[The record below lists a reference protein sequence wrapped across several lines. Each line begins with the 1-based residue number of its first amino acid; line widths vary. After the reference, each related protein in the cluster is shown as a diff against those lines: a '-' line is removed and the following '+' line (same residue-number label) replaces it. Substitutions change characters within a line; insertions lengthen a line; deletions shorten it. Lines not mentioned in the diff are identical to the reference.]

1 MKRDWV
7 ELVTFFV
14 SGLALGVAAGIYLVE
29 VFGR

>member
-7 ELVTFFV
+7 GLITFFV
-14 SGLALGVAAGIYLVE
+14 SGLCLGFGAGIYFVE